1 MTSAQRGDASTRDLA
16 HVFRLK
22 QGEVLPKG
30 LLRALT
36 IPTRVYRVRSLE
48 LWSRTQEKM
57 IRAPS

>member
-1 MTSAQRGDASTRDLA
+1 LE
-16 HVFRLK
+16 